1 MQLLTF
7 LCDIAIPNRIKFSAT
22 ESLFDSNKHSLPCS
36 RLIFYFPR
44 NYTNIVDTNISLL
57 FISYKYS

>member
-7 LCDIAIPNRIKFSAT
+7 LCDVAIPNRIKFSAT

-36 RLIFYFPR
+36 RLIFYFLLNFR
-44 NYTNIVDTNISLL
+44 FYLLVINILDR
-57 FISYKYS
+57 F